1 MDDLSLAHIGANSL
15 DAEQLKVVRYVI
27 IHELTETQAAALLTG
42 LSDRV
47 YSRDRVHRI
56 LLTSLARMR
65 RAIEAHLD
73 SGAVAA

>member
-1 MDDLSLAHIGANSL
+1 MDDLSLAHIGAKAL
-15 DAEQLKVVRYVI
+15 DAEQLEVVRYVI
-27 IHELTETQAAALLTG
+27 VHELTETQAATLLTE

-47 YSRDRVHRI
+47 YNRDRVHRI

-65 RAIEAHLD
+65 RAIEAHRD